1 MRRLAKGIIRGT
13 NSRLRRSVIW
23 AASLVLPYMPLRL
36 LLNVVI
42 LAQVLRLPG
51 QRILLLNLIS
61 ATAAQ
66 FKHKPEFA
74 LLPQAKKRMP
84 IASSRVLHALGRHE
98 DAVKVI
104 QELKPGS
111 RTKATTLLMARALFE
126 LGEFERARALLTNSG
141 GEEAFDFDPPT
152 AHLRGFLELC
162 AGNESDADIALRTAT
177 AGMPHLMAPHQNIAA
192 RDPHNY
198 RPTRLDVATG
208 RDGRLFDA
216 YNYLGQRATHVGMG
230 QLGTGMYAKAF
241 EAQKR
246 IQKKKPSVSSGCA
259 SYLADLGT
267 SLPEIK
273 VFASE
278 WQTQI
283 GHQGLL
289 DIELRMRELGWWKGT
304 PIMLVNRGR
313 VANFAFLSLFEHRV
327 KLLSV
332 GANLPHKIAEELVSL
347 QRYCGMSFN
356 AFEMPDGSI
365 VPWSEAGALVI
376 RQWEEEG
383 RQPPL
388 RIEFDRK
395 FGTSETLSTTLDQ
408 ARHNWGMA
416 PDDWYVCLHLRDAAF
431 YGEARGFGQS
441 HRNSDVENYRAAIE
455 YITGLG
461 GWVIK
466 LGGKDSP
473 KLPRMPRVID
483 YSRSTYKSDLMDIC
497 LIRHARLFI
506 GTTSGLTNA
515 AISLGT
521 PAALVNCIS
530 TDAQIWHRQVRFAP
544 KRIILQNG
552 RSLQQTELT
561 QSPWRWRLFDATVL
575 ARHGATPIDNTSD
588 EILET
593 VKEVM
598 ALATGKADDY
608 AAGVEA
614 AGVLNSRWRESL
626 SMQHFYG
633 GAQISLYYLKKHQA
647 WLLSPMPQPSEEVQN
662 STALRSLRSTDSAGR
677 SESIS

>member
-1 MRRLAKGIIRGT
+1 MRRLTKRIILAAKSG
-13 NSRLRRSVIW
+13 LRRPIVW
-23 AASLVLPYMPLRL
+23 VAGFVLPYLPVRL
-36 LLNVVI
+36 LFDVVM
-42 LAQVLRLPG
+42 LAQVLHLPG
-51 QRILLLNLIS
+51 QRTLLLHLIS
-61 ATAAQ
+61 ATATRLRP
-66 FKHKPEFA
+66 KPEFTV
-74 LLPQAKKRMP
+74 LPTAGRRMP

-104 QELKPGS
+104 QELRPGA
-111 RTKATTLLMARALFE
+111 RTSATTLLMARALFE
-126 LGEFERARALLTNSG
+126 LGEFERARAMLTNSG

-152 AHLRGFLELC
+152 AHLRGLLELC
-162 AGNESDADIALRTAT
+162 AGNENDADIALRTAT

-192 RDPHNY
+192 RDPYNY
-198 RPTRLDVATG
+198 NPTRLDAATG

-216 YNYLGQRATHVGMG
+216 YNYLGQRVVHVGMG
-230 QLGTGMYAKAF
+230 QLSTAMYAKAF

-246 IQKKKPSVSSGCA
+246 IQKRAPAISTACA
-259 SYLADLGT
+259 AYLADLGT
-267 SLPEIK
+267 SLPNIK
-273 VFASE
+273 VLASE

-289 DIELRMRELGWWKGT
+289 DVELRMRELGWWKGA
-304 PIMLVNRGR
+304 PIVLVSHGR
-313 VANFAFLSLFEHRV
+313 VANFAFLSLFEHRA

-332 GANLPHKIAEELVSL
+332 GGNLPRKIADEMVSL

-356 AFEMPDGSI
+356 AFEMPDGTV
-365 VPWSEAGALVI
+365 VPWSEAGALAI
-376 RQWEEEG
+376 RRWEEEG

-388 RIEFDRK
+388 RTEFDRK
-395 FGTSETLSTTLDQ
+395 FGPSETLATTFDQ
-408 ARHNWGMA
+408 ARHEWGMA
-416 PDDWYVCLHLRDAAF
+416 PDDWYVCLHLRDPAF

-441 HRNSDVENYRAAIE
+441 HRNTDFENYRAAIE
-455 YITGLG
+455 YITGLS
-461 GWVIK
+461 GWVIR
-466 LGGKDSP
+466 LGGKGSP

-483 YSRSTYKSDLMDIC
+483 YSRSAYKSDLMDMA

-521 PAALVNCIS
+521 PAALVNCVS

-544 KRIILQNG
+544 KQIMLENG
-552 RSLQQTELT
+552 RSLRQTELT

-575 ARHGATPIDNTSD
+575 ARHGATPIDNTPD

-598 ALATGKADDY
+598 ALATGKGDAY
-608 AAGVEA
+608 AAGDEA
-614 AGVLNSRWRESL
+614 ASALNSRWQESL
-626 SMQHFYG
+626 SVPHFYG

-647 WLLSPMPQPSEEVQN
+647 WLLSRTSALKWPSEARG
-662 STALRSLRSTDSAGR
+662 T
-677 SESIS
+677 IS